1 MKCFTNH
8 NTKNPHLIYLFNG
21 ARKIALST
29 FHLSFTNTSTTFT
42 LRILN
47 QRRLQIFFIITPL
60 HKSTTR
66 CTLKTETHSQQNMV
80 VMTKNTNFKVLVTY
94 PFDRTYKV
102 QPPFV
107 SFTIRDSN
115 ITKTVTATTVYLL
128 VGRQSR

>member
-1 MKCFTNH
+1 M
-8 NTKNPHLIYLFNG
+8 IYLFNG
-21 ARKIALST
+21 ASKIVLST

-47 QRRLQIFFIITPL
+47 QRRLQIPLIITPL

-66 CTLKTETHSQQNMV
+66 CTLKTKTHSIQNLV
-80 VMTKNTNFKVLVTY
+80 VITKNTSFKVLVTY
-94 PFDRTYKV
+94 PFDRTCKV

-107 SFTIRDSN
+107 SFTIRDFN

-128 VGRQSR
+128 VGRQNR